1 LTKAV
6 LILILVLDLDGLE
19 VLEKLRS

>member
-6 LILILVLDLDGLE
+6 LVLDGLE
-19 VLEKLRS
+19 VLKKLRLKTKKF